1 MVRRRRPPR
10 PGALT
15 ELPPLKILSQILLL
29 QAQYYIA
36 GTLLI
41 LFTVLVAGRKFSL
54 DLVFGWTAL
63 RGDTTVGWMLGLV
76 WLLNA
81 LISYGTP
88 LPSSSS
94 PSLPSQAYPPFRTPL
109 KQTRIAELT
118 ESKINKNRVIPILLL
133 VSRSKLVPDFA
144 ISLHVIHLL
153 IVSVYSHSLPQNLL
167 WWLLQISSAALMTAL
182 GLWAC
187 QWRELRPI
195 NFGGP
200 AVQATNGVPA
210 EEGDTAG
217 EEEQEYARGR
227 GRGRGRDGAGVYEM
241 VGMKAREA
249 S

>member
-1 MVRRRRPPR
+1 MARRRRPPR

-41 LFTVLVAGRKFSL
+41 LFTVLVAGRKFSF
-54 DLVFGWTAL
+54 DLVLGWAAL

-81 LISYGTP
+81 LIS
-88 LPSSSS
+88 
-94 PSLPSQAYPPFRTPL
+94 
-109 KQTRIAELT
+109 
-118 ESKINKNRVIPILLL
+118 VIPILLL
-133 VSRSKLVPDFA
+133 ISRSKLVPDFA
-144 ISLHVIHLL
+144 ISLHLIHLL
-153 IVSVYSHSLPQNLL
+153 VVSVYSHSLPQNLL

-182 GLWAC
+182 GVWAC

-195 NFGGP
+195 NFGG
-200 AVQATNGVPA
+200 AAAQATDDFP
-210 EEGDTAG
+210 EEGEVTTGD
-217 EEEQEYARGR
+217 EEQGYARGR
-227 GRGRGRDGAGVYEM
+227 GRGRGRDVAGEYEM
-241 VGMKAREA
+241 VGMKAGEA